1 MKKLLTTI
9 FVCAFA
15 YLSIAQ
21 DNTLPQTGNVGVG
34 TLNPTARL
42 NVNGSV
48 KIDSSLVINDSLRV
62 NKTIRVMD
70 KVYIEG
76 KTVMGDNAV
85 VKQNFK
91 VLGNSNFEGNITV
104 DGNFKL
110 PNVEALSD
118 NNISQGNFD
127 FLLLNSNGVAK
138 KGDLEELA
146 KKVGTIIYTPSI
158 PEEPATFCYLPG
170 FNPTWSNGINK
181 LYTACP
187 EVNVGIRTAEPLFPL
202 DVRGAGYFSGGIRIG
217 AYENIQTYV
226 PAYIECYNISEHSTR
241 DWIRLKTTE
250 NSNISTVFLVNND
263 GGLYCT
269 SARVRLKEEIPV
281 PDFVFKPDYELMPLS
296 EVKKFVQTN
305 SHLPNIPSEKEI
317 REDGLSLEEMQLKL
331 LQKVEELTLYV
342 IELDEKN
349 KVLEEAVKTLKTK

>member
-21 DNTLPQTGNVGVG
+21 DNTLPTTGNVGVG

-91 VLGNSNFEGNITV
+91 VVGNSNFDVNATV

-110 PNVEALSD
+110 PNAETLS
-118 NNISQGNFD
+118 NNNFTSGNFS
-127 FLLLNSNGVAK
+127 FLVLNDNGVAK
-138 KGDLEELA
+138 KGSYPELL
-146 KKVGTIIYTPSI
+146 KLVTDGIYDTDYPFPNDPLNLCNLVGYNPVWNNGPNKIYT
-158 PEEPATFCYLPG
+158 G
-170 FNPTWSNGINK
+170 
-181 LYTACP
+181 CP
-187 EVNVGIRTAEPLFPL
+187 EVNVGIRTDDPRSAL
-202 DVRGAGYFSGGIRIG
+202 DVRGTTFTASLAIGIPPDEMIGKFHLKSFSSSG
-217 AYENIQTYV
+217 AAKLFTIENTCLLYTS
-226 PAYIECYNISEHSTR
+226 PSPR
-241 DWIRLKTTE
+241 DR
-250 NSNISTVFLVNND
+250 
-263 GGLYCT
+263 G
-269 SARVRLKEEIPV
+269 
-281 PDFVFKPDYELMPLS
+281 
-296 EVKKFVQTN
+296 
-305 SHLPNIPSEKEI
+305 
-317 REDGLSLEEMQLKL
+317 
-331 LQKVEELTLYV
+331 
-342 IELDEKN
+342 
-349 KVLEEAVKTLKTK
+349 